1 MVPFDPH
8 YHIHI
13 QSTNGVVDRTIGLC
27 ANVPLTV
34 SNITFWVQFQIVKTD
49 AFSVLLGQP
58 FMKLSNMMV
67 NHGRTGERTTVTIE
81 DPNTGAILRL
91 PCFDRGNCKLTGIQ
105 PNPPSKSH
113 TRFWQYNPRISPEQL
128 MRRRHKH

>member
-1 MVPFDPH
+1 V
-8 YHIHI
+8 
-13 QSTNGVVDRTIGLC
+13 
-27 ANVPLTV
+27 
-34 SNITFWVQFQIVKTD
+34 
-49 AFSVLLGQP
+49 
-58 FMKLSNMMV
+58 V

-91 PCFDRGNCKLTGIQ
+91 PCFDRGSCELTGIQ

-128 MRRRHKH
+128 MRRRHEH